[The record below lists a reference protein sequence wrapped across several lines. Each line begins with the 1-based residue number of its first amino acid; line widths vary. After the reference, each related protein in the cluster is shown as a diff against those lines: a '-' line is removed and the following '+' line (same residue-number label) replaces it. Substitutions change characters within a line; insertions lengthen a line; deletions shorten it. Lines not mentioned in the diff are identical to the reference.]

1 VIKIRARTKEATVL
15 IKFIS
20 QFVFLSLLCFLTN
33 AWCADAPFVS
43 RKLHWAVTEKKFELA
58 MERFRLT
65 NLRQRTPVVLIHGLL
80 VNSHFFNL
88 TREHSLA
95 QYLAEEGFD
104 VWNLS
109 LRGTGRSLK
118 PLKAPPKKWSLD
130 DMINDDLSPVI
141 SYVQRQSGSPRVNWV
156 GFDMGGLLLYGYLD
170 KKRRRSGIGA
180 LVTIGTPVTFNDPK
194 QEPMKALLKL
204 EDHPTWKK
212 ILLYLDAPLVQ
223 RLLIPRIPTIE
234 KFFYNPENMNQEVKQ
249 RFLETALAPI
259 NPGVLDHVIT
269 MVRKGEF
276 VSATGNHNYRKN
288 LSKIRVPLLIIGGE
302 KDPVAP
308 PQVLRATYRELKS
321 RDRTR
326 RIFGSRPKD
335 LVAYGHYDLILGKKA
350 KEEVFP
356 LIGSWLK
363 KRSR

>member
-1 VIKIRARTKEATVL
+1 M
-15 IKFIS
+15 
-20 QFVFLSLLCFLTN
+20 FLSLLSFLSN

-58 MERFRLT
+58 MERFRLK
-65 NLRQRTPVVLIHGLL
+65 NHRQRTPVVLSHGFL
-80 VNSHFFNL
+80 VNSRFLNL
-88 TREHSLA
+88 TRKYSLA

-141 SYVQRQSGSPRVNWV
+141 RYVQRQSGSPRVNWV
-156 GFDMGGLLLYGYLD
+156 GFEMGGLLLYGYLE
-170 KKRRRSGIGA
+170 KKRSRSGIGA

-194 QEPMKALLKL
+194 QEPMKMLLKL
-204 EDHPTWKK
+204 ENSPTWKK
-212 ILLYLDAPLVQ
+212 ILLYLDGPLVK
-223 RLLIPRIPTIE
+223 RLVIPRIPDVE
-234 KFFYNPENMNQEVKQ
+234 KFFYNPENLDQEVEQ
-249 RFLETALAPI
+249 RFLETALAPV

-269 MVRKGEF
+269 MMRKGEF
-276 VSATGNHNYRKN
+276 VSATGNYSYRKN
-288 LSKIRVPLLIIGGE
+288 LAKIRVPILIIGGE
-302 KDPVAP
+302 KDAVAP

-335 LVAYGHYDLILGKKA
+335 SVAYGHYDLILGKNA
-350 KEEVFP
+350 REEVFP

>member
-1 VIKIRARTKEATVL
+1 
-15 IKFIS
+15 
-20 QFVFLSLLCFLTN
+20 VFLALLSFLSN
-33 AWCADAPFVS
+33 AWCADAPFVT

-58 MERFRLT
+58 MERFRLK
-65 NLRQRTPVVLIHGLL
+65 NPRQRTPVVLSHGFL
-80 VNSHFFNL
+80 VNSRFLNL
-88 TREHSLA
+88 TRKYSLA

-130 DMINDDLSPVI
+130 DMINDDLSSVI
-141 SYVQRQSGSPRVNWV
+141 RYVQKQSGSPKVNWV
-156 GFDMGGLLLYGYLD
+156 GFEMGGLLLYGYLE
-170 KKRRRSGIGA
+170 KKRSHSGIGA

-194 QEPMKALLKL
+194 QEPMKMLLKL
-204 EDHPTWKK
+204 GGSPTWKK
-212 ILLYLDAPLVQ
+212 ILLYLDGPLVK
-223 RLLIPRIPTIE
+223 RLLIPRIPDVE
-234 KFFYNPENMNQEVKQ
+234 KFFYNPENMDQEVQQ
-249 RFLETALAPI
+249 RFLETALPPV
-259 NPGVLDHVIT
+259 NPGVLDHLIM

-276 VSATGNHNYRKN
+276 VSATGSHSYRKN
-288 LSKIRVPLLIIGGE
+288 LAKIRVPVLIIGGE
-302 KDPVAP
+302 KDAVAP

-321 RDRTR
+321 RDRTH

-335 LVAYGHYDLILGKKA
+335 SVAYGHYDLILGKKA

>member
-1 VIKIRARTKEATVL
+1 M
-15 IKFIS
+15 
-20 QFVFLSLLCFLTN
+20 FLSLLCFLTN

-43 RKLHWAVTEKKFELA
+43 RKLHWAVTEKKFKLA

-65 NLRQRTPVVLIHGLL
+65 NPRQRTPVVLVHGLL
-80 VNSHFFNL
+80 VNSHFLNL
-88 TREHSLA
+88 TREYSLA

-130 DMINDDLSPVI
+130 DMINDDLSSVI

-156 GFDMGGLLLYGYLD
+156 GFDMGGLLLYGYLE
-170 KKRRRSGIGA
+170 KKRSGSGIGA

-212 ILLYLDAPLVQ
+212 ILLYLDGPLVQ
-223 RLLIPRIPTIE
+223 RLLIPRIPTVE
-234 KFFYNPENMNQEVKQ
+234 EFFYNPENMDQEVKQ
-249 RFLETALAPI
+249 RFLETALAPV
-259 NPGVLDHVIT
+259 NPGVLDQVIT

-276 VSATGNHNYRKN
+276 VSTTGNHSYRKN
-288 LSKIRVPLLIIGGE
+288 LAKIRVPLLIIGGE

-321 RDRTR
+321 PDRTR

-335 LVAYGHYDLILGKKA
+335 SVAYGHYDLILGKKA

-356 LIGSWLK
+356 VIGSWLR

>member
-1 VIKIRARTKEATVL
+1 M
-15 IKFIS
+15 
-20 QFVFLSLLCFLTN
+20 FLSLFSFLSN
-33 AWCADAPFVS
+33 AWCADAPFVA

-58 MERFRLT
+58 MERFRPK
-65 NLRQRTPVVLIHGLL
+65 NPRQRTPVVLSHGFL
-80 VNSHFFNL
+80 VNSRFLNL
-88 TREHSLA
+88 TRKYSLA

-141 SYVQRQSGSPRVNWV
+141 RYIQRQSGSPRVNWV
-156 GFDMGGLLLYGYLD
+156 GFEMGGLLLYGYLE
-170 KKRRRSGIGA
+170 KKRSRSGIGA
-180 LVTIGTPVTFNDPK
+180 LVTIGTPVTFNDSK
-194 QEPMKALLKL
+194 QEPMKMLLKL
-204 EDHPTWKK
+204 EDSPTWKK
-212 ILLYLDAPLVQ
+212 ILLYLDSPLVK
-223 RLLIPRIPTIE
+223 RLLIPRISAVE
-234 KFFYNPENMNQEVKQ
+234 KFFYNPENIDQEVEK
-249 RFLETALAPI
+249 RFLETALAPV
-259 NPGVLDHVIT
+259 NPGVLDHMIT
-269 MVRKGEF
+269 MIRKGEF
-276 VSATGNHNYRKN
+276 VSATGNHSYRKN
-288 LSKIRVPLLIIGGE
+288 LAKIRVPVLIIGGE
-302 KDPVAP
+302 KDPLAP

-335 LVAYGHYDLILGKKA
+335 SVAYGHYDLILGKKA

>member
-1 VIKIRARTKEATVL
+1 M
-15 IKFIS
+15 
-20 QFVFLSLLCFLTN
+20 FLSLLSFLSN

-58 MERFRLT
+58 MERFRLK
-65 NLRQRTPVVLIHGLL
+65 NPRQRAPVVLSHGLL
-80 VNSHFFNL
+80 VNSRFLNL
-88 TREHSLA
+88 TRKYSLA

-141 SYVQRQSGSPRVNWV
+141 RYIQRQSGSPRVNWV
-156 GFDMGGLLLYGYLD
+156 GFEMGGLLLYGYLE
-170 KKRRRSGIGA
+170 KNRSRSGIGA

-194 QEPMKALLKL
+194 QEPMKMLLKL
-204 EDHPTWKK
+204 GDSPTWKK
-212 ILLYLDAPLVQ
+212 ILLYLDGPLVK
-223 RLLIPRIPTIE
+223 RLLIPRISDVE
-234 KFFYNPENMNQEVKQ
+234 KFFYNPENLDQEVEQ
-249 RFLETALAPI
+249 RFLETALAPV
-259 NPGVLDHVIT
+259 NPGVLDHLIM

-276 VSATGNHNYRKN
+276 VSATGNHSYRKN
-288 LSKIRVPLLIIGGE
+288 LAKIRVPVPIIGGE
-302 KDPVAP
+302 KDRVAP

-335 LVAYGHYDLILGKKA
+335 SVAYGHYDLILGKNA